1 MSQRDLKIDPSMSD
15 SNSMEDRL
23 IRIETALAHLQHDIE
38 SLNAS
43 LSGHFRRLQGFEERF
58 VRLEH
63 ELTTLGEGQEIS
75 DPDSEKPPHY

>member
-1 MSQRDLKIDPSMSD
+1 MSD
-15 SNSMEDRL
+15 SNPIEDRL

-43 LSGHFRRLQGFEERF
+43 LSGQFRRLQGFEERF

-63 ELTTLGEGQEIS
+63 ELTTLGESSETS
-75 DPDSEKPPHY
+75 DPNAEKPPHY